1 MKFVMRL
8 SFYDNIHIVYEHEL
22 RLTYDKDSICLI
34 FLAQFLNNFL

>member
-22 RLTYDKDSICLI
+22 RMTRTAFVLH
-34 FLAQFLNNFL
+34 FWLNF